1 MDDFRKKLKQKY
13 KYLVNRIKV
22 FLILVCVT
30 GALILILTSRS
41 GLFPRGIG
49 IMALALLA
57 AVGYFWIWKPY
68 KNLSGQIQMF
78 NEGYLSLED
87 LDDTDLSISPELEQ
101 LIRHIKGII
110 IDRKSVV

>member
-1 MDDFRKKLKQKY
+1 MDHFEKKTKTEVQVSGKQNKS
-13 KYLVNRIKV
+13 

-68 KNLSGQIQMF
+68 KNLSGQMQMF

-87 LDDTDLSISPELEQ
+87 LDDTDLPYSRNWS
-101 LIRHIKGII
+101 
-110 IDRKSVV
+110 S